1 MGSKVLDLSRRY
13 ALTWKGD
20 PKGDPATVWR
30 IEPTDAK
37 ARGDG
42 VIRVRICNEQR
53 GEYLYVGSK
62 LLDPDRRLALT
73 WVGDA
78 NDDEAMLWDIVPAPG
93 GQNAREGVSFPPICR
108 IRNAA
113 TDEYLYVGSS
123 MLDAARRYA
132 LTWVGEANS
141 DPAMVWEFVN
151 PPSTAK
157 AAPSAATTDASTH
170 MSKPSPSKDSKKSES
185 PSVPALPPPTPL
197 PVGAAAK
204 RKSRPTCTF
213 LPEVKNSQAL
223 RSLHTGPTPTSNWVV
238 PGRLIASENPTF
250 YENEPTAA
258 SNIKRIVG
266 AGARVFVCLHKHR
279 ISARSSYMRSAWALL
294 SPQERGSLEFVSFP
308 IGDMQ
313 TRTDKEL
320 DSFTDRIANSILTR
334 PKLVHFVHWYDS
346 HSFALFYIQVLFFA
360 TDARSGAAQYWGS
373 WPHWHRSVCGAWET
387 LPYDERR

>member
-1 MGSKVLDLSRRY
+1 MATPQAPTGASAPTRLVLRNKKSGELLYVGSKVLDLSRRY

-93 GQNAREGVSFPPICR
+93 GQNSREGVSFPPICR

-141 DPAMVWEFVN
+141 DPAMVWEIVN

-170 MSKPSPSKDSKKSES
+170 MSKLSPSKDSKTSES
-185 PSVPALPPPTPL
+185 PSVPALPPLTPL

-223 RSLHTGPTPTSNWVV
+223 RSLHTGPTPTT
-238 PGRLIASENPTF
+238 PRARRLLFLNRQQKPPSRRLASTP
-250 YENEPTAA
+250 
-258 SNIKRIVG
+258 
-266 AGARVFVCLHKHR
+266 
-279 ISARSSYMRSAWALL
+279 ISATRRSPLYQASLL
-294 SPQERGSLEFVSFP
+294 YIIHKAFP
-308 IGDMQ
+308 
-313 TRTDKEL
+313 
-320 DSFTDRIANSILTR
+320 
-334 PKLVHFVHWYDS
+334 
-346 HSFALFYIQVLFFA
+346 
-360 TDARSGAAQYWGS
+360 
-373 WPHWHRSVCGAWET
+373 
-387 LPYDERR
+387 